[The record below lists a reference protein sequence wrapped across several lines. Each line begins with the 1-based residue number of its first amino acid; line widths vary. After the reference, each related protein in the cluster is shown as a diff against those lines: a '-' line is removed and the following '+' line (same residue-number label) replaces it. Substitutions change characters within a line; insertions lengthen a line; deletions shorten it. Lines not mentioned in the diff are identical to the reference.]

1 MLNKLMIMLMKE
13 YNLLVFSTSKPLKI
27 GVYDG
32 QRFLESF
39 QMQGQLSDCLLPLFA
54 QVCDKYPKIQT
65 LFFINGPGSF
75 MALKLVYIFAKTLA
89 ITQGVEILAANGF
102 EFNGDSPIRAYG
114 KSYFV
119 RKNGQIFLES
129 FEDSI
134 EETEYTFPQ
143 ILNKDCF
150 SQSIKP
156 LYLLPAF

>member
-1 MLNKLMIMLMKE
+1 MIMLMKE

-27 GVYDG
+27 GVYDK

-39 QMQGQLSDCLLPLFA
+39 QMEGQLSDCLLPLFVK
-54 QVCDKYPKIQT
+54 VCDKYPKIQT

-89 ITQGVEILAANGF
+89 MNKGVEILAASGF
-102 EFNGDSPIRAYG
+102 DFNGNSPIRAYG

-119 RKNGQIFLES
+119 RKNGEIFLEN
-129 FEDSI
+129 FEELR
-134 EETEYTFPQ
+134 EEAEYTFPQ
-143 ILNKDCF
+143 ILNSDYF
-150 SQSIKP
+150 SHSIKP

>member
-1 MLNKLMIMLMKE
+1 MKE
-13 YNLLVFSTSKPLKI
+13 YNLLIFSTSKPLKI

-39 QMQGQLSDCLLPLFA
+39 QMEGQLSDCLLPLFA
-54 QVCDKYPKIQT
+54 KVCDKYPKVQT

-89 ITQGVEILAANGF
+89 ITKGIELLATNGF

-119 RKNGQIFLES
+119 RKKGQILLEN
-129 FEDSI
+129 FKELI
-134 EETEYTFPQ
+134 QEAEYTFPP

-150 SQSIKP
+150 SPMIKP
-156 LYLLPAF
+156 LYLLPAL

>member
-1 MLNKLMIMLMKE
+1 MIMLMKE

-27 GVYDG
+27 GVYDK

-39 QMQGQLSDCLLPLFA
+39 QMEGQLSDCLLLLFSK
-54 QVCDKYPKIQT
+54 VCDKYPNIKT

-89 ITQGVEILAANGF
+89 ITRNIEILAASGF
-102 EFNGDSPIRAYG
+102 DFNGNSPIKAYG

-119 RKNGQIFLES
+119 RKNNQIFLEN
-129 FEDSI
+129 FEEPR
-134 EETEYTFPQ
+134 EEAEYIFPQ
-143 ILNKDCF
+143 ILSKGHF